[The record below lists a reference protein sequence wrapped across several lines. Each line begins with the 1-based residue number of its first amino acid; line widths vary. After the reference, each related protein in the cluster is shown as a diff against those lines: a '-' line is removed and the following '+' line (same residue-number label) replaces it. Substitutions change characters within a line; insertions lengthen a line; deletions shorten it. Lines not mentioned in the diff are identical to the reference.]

1 MQDKGSLVIL
11 GEGPLRPKL
20 EALADELGVADRIA
34 MPGFLTNPQQVLQFC
49 DLYVWL
55 SFQKVCEGDLIARKP
70 AL

>member
-1 MQDKGSLVIL
+1 MIPVPGGVRVWLATGVTDMRRGMHTLSLQVQEGL
-11 GEGPLRPKL
+11 GHDPNAG
-20 EALADELGVADRIA
+20 
-34 MPGFLTNPQQVLQFC
+34 